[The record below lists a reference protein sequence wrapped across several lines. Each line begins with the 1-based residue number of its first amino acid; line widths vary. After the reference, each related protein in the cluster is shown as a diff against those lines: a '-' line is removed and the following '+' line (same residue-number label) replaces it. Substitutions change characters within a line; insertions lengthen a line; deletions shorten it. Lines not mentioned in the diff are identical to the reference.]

1 VKRSARSSS
10 AAVIATVMN
19 APRLRPALATSSPP
33 ARQRQ
38 HPRRRR
44 LTMLGTSASRAK
56 LSATTK
62 VGLHPCRRNHPMRP
76 VGRVPYNFLDQVYL
90 VPSNFSALVAPT
102 PLAIRL
108 SEAPLSLALR
118 SATIRYVYDTRFYFN
133 VRPKADI
140 IPHVT
145 KTKKIVKR
153 KKKQKR
159 WMYSE
164 VSVTVQG
171 VRGVNP
177 EEEKE
182 CCGGKGFAEKVLS
195 LE

>member
-1 VKRSARSSS
+1 MRRLARRSWVKRSARSSS

-38 HPRRRR
+38 HRRRRRRRR
-44 LTMLGTSASRAK
+44 LMMLGTSASRAK

-62 VGLHPCRRNHPMRP
+62 VGLHPYRRNHHATCGTRP
-76 VGRVPYNFLDQVYL
+76 LQVYL
-90 VPSNFSALVAPT
+90 VPSNFSAVVAPT

-108 SEAPLSLALR
+108 SEAPLSLGLR

-145 KTKKIVKR
+145 KTKK
-153 KKKQKR
+153 
-159 WMYSE
+159 
-164 VSVTVQG
+164 
-171 VRGVNP
+171 
-177 EEEKE
+177 
-182 CCGGKGFAEKVLS
+182 
-195 LE
+195 